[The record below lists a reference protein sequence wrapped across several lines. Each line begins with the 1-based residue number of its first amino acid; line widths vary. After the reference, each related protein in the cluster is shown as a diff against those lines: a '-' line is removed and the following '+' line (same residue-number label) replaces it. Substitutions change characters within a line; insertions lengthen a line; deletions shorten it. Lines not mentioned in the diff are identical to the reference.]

1 MKYILFEYILF
12 FPIILSFIHK
22 FFFESFLVHKVF
34 VFIFLNAFHFIL
46 LLLLLFLDGS
56 DSNSSPATFLIASRI
71 IER

>member
-1 MKYILFEYILF
+1 MKYILFEYIPF

-22 FFFESFLVHKVF
+22 FFFKYFIDHKVF
-34 VFIFLNAFHFIL
+34 VFIFFNSFHFIL

-56 DSNSSPATFLIASRI
+56 GSDSSPATFLIRI